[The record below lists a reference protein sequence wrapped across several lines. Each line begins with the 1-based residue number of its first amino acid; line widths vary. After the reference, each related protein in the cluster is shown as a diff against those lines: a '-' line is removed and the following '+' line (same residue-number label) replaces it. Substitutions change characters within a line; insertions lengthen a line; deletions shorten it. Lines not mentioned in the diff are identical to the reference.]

1 MSTKAEDEKAR
12 VQQENGAKKAKLS
25 KRAAA
30 KPAKK
35 ASAKHQTKHAAR
47 ATFAREESESTPSR
61 KSTRKSANGVK
72 ADNNLRRRAMRKV
85 RSPESRASRAAARE
99 A

>member
-12 VQQENGAKKAKLS
+12 VQQENGAKNAKLS
-25 KRAAA
+25 KRAT

-47 ATFAREESESTPSR
+47 ATFAREESASTPSR

-72 ADNNLRRRAMRKV
+72 ADNNLRRKAMRKV
-85 RSPESRASRAAARE
+85 RSPESRASRAAARD